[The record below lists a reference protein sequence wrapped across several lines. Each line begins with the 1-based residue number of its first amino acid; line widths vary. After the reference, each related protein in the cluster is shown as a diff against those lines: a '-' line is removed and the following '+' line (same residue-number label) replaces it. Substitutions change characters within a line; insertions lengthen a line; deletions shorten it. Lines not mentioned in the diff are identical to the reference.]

1 MKSKLFKSEEKVV
14 IDKITTSDQETV
26 LAKQVNKNTAL
37 ENLHHV
43 ILKRE
48 YNLMK
53 EMRHPNIVEFLDFDD
68 LNSRIHFKNADIETL
83 ESLLNYSEL
92 TVKELCQMAI
102 QVSKAME
109 FLWERGIIYNNLN
122 PRSIL
127 FNKDDKHYKLINFHN
142 SSNIA
147 KHQENETKLNKI
159 DGDIHFISPEQS
171 GRMNRSIDYRSDIYS
186 LGAVLYAALS
196 GKKLFPEKTLH
207 EVIHAHIA
215 KEPIP
220 IEVHNPKVTK
230 SLSQVIHK
238 MLNKNAE
245 DRYQSAYGIRKDLED
260 VIAIIEAKKNAD
272 DFILGKY
279 DKDSSFEIPEKLYGR
294 DLEIKNVLFSYEDT
308 VGKRNRLLL
317 VNGYSGIGKT
327 ALINEVKKPIT
338 KHNGQFTFGKF
349 DQLKKSI
356 PFSGFIQALSS
367 LVNDILTEDEHT
379 IFKWRERILEEVGS
393 DSHIITDLIPQLEKI
408 IGKQKKRLEDLTSLE
423 MQNLFNKTLRDFI
436 SVFKTSSSPL
446 VLFLDDLQW
455 ADNSTINL
463 IKFLVTDPKN
473 NNLLLIAGY
482 RSNEVGVNHP
492 FQVCIDEIKG
502 LGGLVD
508 EVSLDNLTPND
519 ILDLLID
526 TLKYDY
532 NEESSV
538 EIKDLTNAIYKKTK
552 GNPFFTKNLIKS
564 LHTKGL
570 IYYNEAARQW
580 SWMQDKIEL
589 TQISNNLLDLLISN
603 LKEMNKDELKLIKY
617 ASIIGASFDSKIL
630 TEILDMGV
638 AQFES
643 ALYRCIEDDLII
655 PLDKNYRYIGTVEDD
670 SIVCKV
676 KFSHDKIQQAA
687 YELCSEE
694 EKINAHEKIS
704 NYFKDL
710 YKSSENTDIFELSF
724 HLNKLIG
731 KREIDPAFV
740 AEINYKAG
748 LKAQEASAYF
758 AAKDHYEISYQYL
771 PEDRWERFYEFTL
784 NVATALSECYYLCAE
799 TEKAEEL
806 YNYLLTKAENKDDK
820 AKIYEIQMNYFTN
833 QGRADDAIR
842 VGRKALKLYGIN
854 FPEKA
859 NMAQV
864 FPKLLRVKMM
874 FFFRKDEDILNNKKL
889 TNTDAL
895 AAMKILSN
903 MSPSCFIQSP
913 ASMLLNCLNCLI
925 LTLKHGNTDV
935 SSYVIS
941 LMGFVEAVAL
951 SNYERAH
958 ELMKL
963 ATAIG
968 DKFDPEQKYKS
979 KLIFSW
985 NNFVQ
990 FYHAPIVESTNWLRK
1005 GHAAGINCGDFN
1017 FANYCL
1023 YSLFSRELFLGYN
1036 LKEVY
1041 KNSIEYSQFA
1051 DSISDQYIIPMMQI
1065 MRRFISLMNNEYD
1078 SNFIER
1084 DQSFNVSQFIK
1095 DQEDNHDHQNLAWL
1109 YVFDSI
1115 RHYIHE
1121 EYDMAFQSSINAEV
1135 HGEDGAQKQ
1144 IILFE
1149 HYFYAVL
1156 IASKEIKKGKNTRAK
1171 ALKHAQVNLKKIEQA
1186 AKTMPQ
1192 NFRARYHLAKAAFTE
1207 ATQPNNQESIYL
1219 HYHKAIDYA
1228 NIDKFTQIE
1237 AIACENFALYL
1248 EQFDSHG
1255 YCRFLNKKA
1264 YEGYKKWGALNKLR
1278 LLDYRISITVE
1289 THEIDIETKT
1299 FIETAHHISSVRD
1312 VEELILKIIETGIQY
1327 SNAQSG
1333 ILVTKE
1339 KNGLLVHG
1347 NKENFPKVLIDYVLN
1362 TGDVIRLDT
1371 LEQQERFIRDNY
1383 FKKNTPQSV
1392 IALPLTASEQTNA
1405 VLYLENQT
1413 TKGVFTKD
1421 KTEVLEV
1428 ITTQMA
1434 LALENAIILRDLEKI
1449 VSQRTQELEKKRS
1462 ELELS
1467 YKEKE
1472 TLIRVLCHDLA
1483 NIVMA
1488 NKAALRRVTREIEPQ
1503 KNEKVESYVQRLSL
1517 SLKSEAYIIN
1527 NVRSMELAKKNNLML
1542 KFEQIN
1548 LIEAM
1553 VNSIDTFEEQALSKN
1568 IKINIDDRIRN
1579 AQVYCDKISLSVNVL
1594 NNIFNNAIKF
1604 SYEDGEI
1611 DVNFIREDE
1620 ELFQFEI
1627 RDHGIGMTKDFR
1639 ESLFKNTYHE
1649 STKGTSQERG
1659 SGFGLGIIKFYI
1671 DKFDGELDIKSIHQD
1686 ECDKEHGTSI
1696 KITLRKGP
1704 NGHEPTDDN

>member
-14 IDKITTSDQETV
+14 IDKITTNNQETV
-26 LAKQVNKNTAL
+26 LAKEVSKNTAL
-37 ENLHHV
+37 EDLHHV

-53 EMRHPNIVEFLDFDD
+53 EMRHPNIVEFLDYDD

-92 TVKELCQMAI
+92 TIVEICQMAI
-102 QVSKAME
+102 QVMKALD
-109 FLWERGIIYNNLN
+109 FLWDKGIIYNNLN

-127 FNKDDKHYKLINFHN
+127 FNKDDKLYKLVNFHN

-147 KHQENETKLNKI
+147 RHQENESKLSRI

-186 LGAVLYAALS
+186 LGAVLYSALS
-196 GKKLFPEKTLH
+196 GKKLFPEKTIH

-220 IEVHNPKVTK
+220 IEVHNPKVITA
-230 SLSQVIHK
+230 LSEVIHK
-238 MLNKNAE
+238 MLSKNAE
-245 DRYQSAYGIRKDLED
+245 ERYQSSFGVKKDLED
-260 VIAIIEAKKNAD
+260 VIAIIQGKKLPEG
-272 DFILGKY
+272 FKLGKH

-294 DLEIKNVLFSYEDT
+294 ELEKKNVLYSYEDT

-356 PFSGFIQALSS
+356 PFSGFIQALSN

-379 IFKWRERILEEVGS
+379 IFEWRERILNEVGS

-408 IGKQKKRLEDLTSLE
+408 IGKQKRRLEDLTSVE

-436 SVFKTSSSPL
+436 GVFKTNESPL

-492 FQVCIDEIKG
+492 FQICIEETKALGGQVDEI
-502 LGGLVD
+502 
-508 EVSLDNLTPND
+508 SLENLTPKD
-519 ILDLLID
+519 ILELLID
-526 TLKYDY
+526 TLKYEY
-532 NEESSV
+532 NEETALD
-538 EIKDLTNAIYKKTK
+538 IKDLTNTIYKKTK

-564 LHTKGL
+564 LYTKGL

-580 SWMQDKIEL
+580 SWMQEKIEQ

-603 LKEMNKDELKLIKY
+603 LKQKNEDELKLIKF
-617 ASIIGASFDSKIL
+617 ASIIGASFDTKIL
-630 TEILDMGV
+630 TQILDMNTS
-638 AQFES
+638 QFES

-655 PLDKNYRYIGTVEDD
+655 PLDKNYRYIGTVQDG
-670 SIVCKV
+670 SIVCRI

-687 YELCSEE
+687 YELCSED

-704 NYFKDL
+704 NYFKDQ
-710 YKSSENTDIFELSF
+710 YKSSENADIFELSF

-731 KREIDPAFV
+731 KRDIDPSFV
-740 AEINYKAG
+740 SEINYKAG

-758 AAKDHYEISYQYL
+758 AAKDHYEISYKFL
-771 PEDRWERFYEFTL
+771 PEDAWDKFYDFTL
-784 NVATALSECYYLCAE
+784 SVATALSECYYLCAE

-806 YNYLLTKAENKDDK
+806 YNYLLTKTKNKDDK

-833 QGRADDAIR
+833 QGRADDAIK

-854 FPEKA
+854 FPERA

-864 FPKLLRVKMM
+864 FPKLLRVKLM
-874 FFFRKDEDILNNKKL
+874 FFFKKDQDILNNKKL

-951 SNYERAH
+951 SNYDRAH

-990 FYHAPIVESTNWLRK
+990 FYHAPIIDSTKWLRK

-1023 YSLFSRELFLGYN
+1023 YSLFSRELFLGNN
-1036 LKEVY
+1036 LSDVY
-1041 KNSIEYSQFA
+1041 KNAIEYSQFA

-1078 SNFIER
+1078 PNFIER
-1084 DQSFNVSQFIK
+1084 DQKFNSPEFIK
-1095 DQEDNHDHQNLAWL
+1095 HQEDNEDSQNLAWL
-1109 YVFDSI
+1109 YTFDSI

-1121 EYDMAFQSSINAEV
+1121 EFESAYQSSLNAEV
-1135 HGEDGAQKQ
+1135 HGEVGAQKQ

-1149 HYFYAVL
+1149 HYFYSVL
-1156 IASKEIKKGKNTRAK
+1156 IAAKEIKKGKATRPR
-1171 ALKHAQVNLKKIEQA
+1171 ALKHAQINLKKIEKA
-1186 AKTMPQ
+1186 SKTMPQ
-1192 NFRARYHLAKAAFTE
+1192 NFRARFHLAKAAYIE
-1207 ATQPNNQESIYL
+1207 ATQPNSQELIYF
-1219 HYHKAIDYA
+1219 HYHKAIDFA
-1228 NIDKFTQIE
+1228 NIDRFIHIE

-1264 YEGYKKWGALNKLR
+1264 YECYKKWGALNKLR
-1278 LLDYRISITVE
+1278 LLQHRMADSAE
-1289 THEIDIETKT
+1289 TQEMDIETKT
-1299 FIETAHHISSVRD
+1299 FVETAHHISSERD
-1312 VEELILKIIETGIQY
+1312 LESLILKIIDTGIQY
-1327 SNAQSG
+1327 SNAQTG

-1339 KNGLLVHG
+1339 KGGLVVHG
-1347 NKENFPKVLIDYVLN
+1347 KKENFPKVLIDFVLN

-1371 LEQQERFIRDNY
+1371 LEQQERFVRDNY
-1383 FKKNTPQSV
+1383 FKEHTPQSV
-1392 IALPLTASEQTNA
+1392 IALPLTSSEQTNA
-1405 VLYLENQT
+1405 VLYLENET
-1413 TKGVFTKD
+1413 TKGVFTED

-1449 VSQRTQELEKKRS
+1449 VGQRTQELEKKRS

-1488 NKAALRRVTREIEPQ
+1488 NKAALRRVTRELGPEV
-1503 KNEKVESYVQRLSL
+1503 NESIDSYIQRLSL

-1542 KFEQIN
+1542 KFERIN
-1548 LIEAM
+1548 LIEAL

-1568 IKINIDDRIRN
+1568 VKIKVDDRIKN

-1594 NNIFNNAIKF
+1594 NNIINNAIKF
-1604 SYEDGEI
+1604 SFDKGNI
-1611 DVNFIREDE
+1611 DVNFLKEDSE
-1620 ELFQFEI
+1620 YFQFEI
-1627 RDHGIGMTKDFR
+1627 RDYGVGMTKEFR
-1639 ESLFKNTYHE
+1639 DNLFKNTYHE

-1671 DKFDGELDIKSIHQD
+1671 DKFNGELDIESIHKD
-1686 ECDKEHGTSI
+1686 ESESNHGTSI
-1696 KITLRKGP
+1696 RITLRKGP
-1704 NGHEPTDDN
+1704 IENDS